1 MTLVGRMIVLKK
13 LISWNVN
20 GLRACVK
27 KGFLDYFNEMN
38 ADIFCIQETKL
49 QEGQINLELD
59 GYYDY
64 WNYAEKKGYSGTAVF
79 TKEKPINV
87 KMGLGIE
94 EHDNEGRVIT
104 LEYDKFFLVNVYT
117 PNSQQKLARIDYR
130 MSWEDAFR
138 NHLKNL
144 EKNKPVILCGDLNV
158 AHMEIDLKNP
168 SSNRKNAGFSDQ
180 ERSKMSEL
188 LNSGFTDTFRY
199 FYPDLEGAYSWWSY
213 RFNARANNA
222 GWRIDYF
229 IVSNSL
235 NDNLNDAKIHTS
247 IEGSDHCPVE
257 LDINL

>member
-1 MTLVGRMIVLKK
+1 MTLKK

-27 KGFLDYFNEMN
+27 KGFLDYFNEMD
-38 ADIFCIQETKL
+38 ADIFCVQETKL
-49 QEGQINLELD
+49 QEGQIDLELE

-64 WNYAEKKGYSGTAVF
+64 WNYAEKKGYSGTAIF
-79 TKEKPINV
+79 TKEKPISV

-117 PNSQQKLARIDYR
+117 PNSQQKLARLEYR
-130 MSWEDAFR
+130 MSWEDVFR
-138 NHLKNL
+138 NYLKDL
-144 EKNKPVILCGDLNV
+144 ENNKPVILCGDLNV
-158 AHMEIDLKNP
+158 AHKEIDLKNP
-168 SSNRKNAGFSDQ
+168 SSNRKNAGFSDE

-199 FYPDLEGAYSWWSY
+199 FYPDIEGVYSWWSY

-229 IVSNSL
+229 IVSQSL
-235 NDNLNDAKIHTS
+235 NDKLEDAKIHTS

-257 LDINL
+257 LEINL